1 MQQGSHRTQCSQVSP
16 DDNEPSFKM
25 IKDVFNNMMSFNISF
40 SAYIGFC
47 FNDRVLGIW
56 QGGSGMA
63 LTGEEPFVPN
73 CGAQVAA
80 SDMAQCDA
88 DGIKCRDCAEI
99 KPCTDCQYW
108 PLYPCYS
115 PVRPMAHCIAE
126 YTNDP
131 IAVGQADPINY
142 STGLYMY
149 ERSVQEGHDA
159 RLFRFTPTDDTV
171 SGSHQDPKNLE
182 YWKVG
187 CLGLTEPCTA
197 TCEASFLDCVASQGA
212 TTYLGNTEAFETCI
226 DSSKFKNLDGCT
238 DTCAP
243 TYGMLESSEKP
254 EIVAFD
260 NFGAGPEEAAD
271 QPTGSMCSQ

>member
-1 MQQGSHRTQCSQVSP
+1 MG
-16 DDNEPSFKM
+16 
-25 IKDVFNNMMSFNISF
+25 
-40 SAYIGFC
+40 
-47 FNDRVLGIW
+47 
-56 QGGSGMA
+56 
-63 LTGEEPFVPN
+63 
-73 CGAQVAA
+73 
-80 SDMAQCDA
+80 
-88 DGIKCRDCAEI
+88 AEI

-171 SGSHQDPKNLE
+171 SGSHQDL
-182 YWKVG
+182 
-187 CLGLTEPCTA
+187 
-197 TCEASFLDCVASQGA
+197 
-212 TTYLGNTEAFETCI
+212 
-226 DSSKFKNLDGCT
+226 KNLDGCT

-260 NFGAGPEEAAD
+260 NFGA
-271 QPTGSMCSQ
+271 

>member
-1 MQQGSHRTQCSQVSP
+1 MA
-16 DDNEPSFKM
+16 FKM
-25 IKDVFNNMMSFNISF
+25 IQDVFNNMKSFNISF

-73 CGAQVAA
+73 CGAQVTA

-88 DGIKCRDCAEI
+88 DGIKCRDCYEI

-159 RLFRFTPTDDTV
+159 DGRDGTLTRGRGQYTRQRSGGSV
-171 SGSHQDPKNLE
+171 SSTIGRRRGRSKSRERTRQSRSQLRGGRQSSSLPRPQQ
-182 YWKVG
+182 
-187 CLGLTEPCTA
+187 EPGDRRPPIRRSRSNWSLKSSGNRSRARRDGDCT
-197 TCEASFLDCVASQGA
+197 
-212 TTYLGNTEAFETCI
+212 I
-226 DSSKFKNLDGCT
+226 
-238 DTCAP
+238 
-243 TYGMLESSEKP
+243 
-254 EIVAFD
+254 I
-260 NFGAGPEEAAD
+260 
-271 QPTGSMCSQ
+271 